1 MKKTVFSIALA
12 IGISLSVSAQINLK
26 DALGSL
32 AGKTSGESS
41 LGNALGVISSIVG
54 TGDIKPE
61 TLVGKWTYSKPAVTF
76 QSDNLLQKAGGA
88 AASQMIVNK
97 ITPYYN
103 RIGVKGLTMEFT
115 KEGEF
120 TINRGAVNIKG
131 TYEAGEKGKYIL
143 NIKALGKIPA
153 GKLNVYISGNS
164 STIQVTCA
172 ADKLLA
178 FASKVGSMTGNA
190 SLKSLSTILD
200 TYQGLNIGIELKK

>member
-1 MKKTVFSIALA
+1 MKKFILTIALA
-12 IGISLSVSAQINLK
+12 IGLSFSSSAQLNLK

-32 AGKTSGESS
+32 AGKTSGSS
-41 LGNALGVISSIVG
+41 KLGDAIGAISNIVG
-54 TGDIKPE
+54 KSDIKPE
-61 TLVGKWTYSKPAVTF
+61 NLVGKWTYSKPAVTF

-115 KEGEF
+115 STGEF

-131 TYEAGEKGKYIL
+131 TYEAGDSGRYIL
-143 NIKALGKIPA
+143 NIKALGKIPT
-153 GKLNVYISGNS
+153 GKLNVFISGNANN
-164 STIQVTCA
+164 IQVTCA

-178 FASKVGSMTGNA
+178 FATKVGSMTGN
-190 SLKSLSTILD
+190 STLKSLSSILN
-200 TYQGLNIGIELKK
+200 TYKGLNIGIELKK